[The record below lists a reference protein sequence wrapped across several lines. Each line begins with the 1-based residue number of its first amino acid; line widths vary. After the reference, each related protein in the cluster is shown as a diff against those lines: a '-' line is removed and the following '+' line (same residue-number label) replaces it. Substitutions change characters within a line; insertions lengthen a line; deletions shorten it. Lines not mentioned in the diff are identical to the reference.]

1 MGSAFGK
8 VGSCPNE
15 EVRFASFLLL
25 FLPNQIRFALT
36 SGRLRFNPG
45 FYLERKKLR
54 TIEIWKVMAAAIQ
67 WGDYN
72 REGSELNSSR
82 GPLSESCRA
91 VRGQAR
97 GSQVR
102 QPECRS

>member
-1 MGSAFGK
+1 MD
-8 VGSCPNE
+8 
-15 EVRFASFLLL
+15 
-25 FLPNQIRFALT
+25 ALVDGD
-36 SGRLRFNPG
+36 SIQDFIW
-45 FYLERKKLR
+45 RKKKKPR
-54 TIEIWKVMAAAIQ
+54 TIEIWKVMAADIQ

-82 GPLSESCRA
+82 GPLSESSRA
-91 VRGQAR
+91 VRGRAR